1 MRMRFDAFARY
12 GVPSLVVA
20 AVALALSLLWH
31 VPYVFTLIG
40 FSAWAFFGHLVTA
53 DDDARGGWSNPD
65 GSFPFP
71 WGRLILKA
79 LVFVTLCV
87 LAVEFPV
94 VRGLGG
100 S

>member
-1 MRMRFDAFARY
+1 MHMRFGAFARY

-20 AVALALSLLWH
+20 GVALALSLLWR

-71 WGRLILKA
+71 WGGLILKA
-79 LVFVTLCV
+79 LVFVALCV
-87 LAVEFPV
+87 LAVESPV